1 MFVPFRPG
9 NPPAGRRRPLMVHVA
24 LLCALLA
31 GAVIGGAAPAQ
42 ALGAPAPTFV
52 PAAPV
57 PMVNAATT
65 IQCTAGYVYG
75 VSSTGQLQEVSAGT
89 VTPIGTRASGVAS
102 FNGLGIG
109 TGGSPVLA
117 YERTN
122 AGRTATM
129 FSFDPNSGTWSNTGD
144 AYNTAND
151 GYTGQ
156 LVAGA
161 VDLKTGAYYFGG
173 FSSSGTSFYLWRY
186 NPGSTPRFTFMGTLN
201 TSANAN
207 SASNGDMAFDAAG
220 NLFVVRGVGSTT
232 TVFSVTA
239 ANLAG
244 GTGGTIPSST
254 SNSFTT
260 NANVNGVAFDASGK
274 AYLGTGNTVTS
285 YDMPNW
291 TNPSTVASSTSGY
304 SGTDLA
310 SCSSPATITLEK
322 DVQGRVN
329 DTDQFTLNLAQ
340 GSTTLGTATT
350 TGTATGVQSERVGP
364 LPAVRGT
371 TVTFSET
378 GAGGTSLSG
387 YTSSYQCTV
396 DGQPM
401 SPAVSGTGTSGSVTI
416 PATGQEILC
425 RIVNSPRSAAVTV
438 NKTWVVDGTS
448 YANGQ
453 QPAGISA
460 TPSLTPAG
468 TGTGSVA
475 WGQRRTGFTLGQNVG
490 IGETTVIDPNAF
502 PGCTLSSATISGPGV
517 NGTQAIGQPTTVK
530 LPGTENVYQV
540 TNTVTC
546 QSLTVIKNVKN
557 THGGT
562 RSATDW
568 NGHLKATQG
577 QNVLSYNTGQK
588 RYVATGSW
596 VISED
601 LLAGYEQ
608 AGITCQGGTLAAD
621 GKTVSVAAGVN
632 VTCTITNQDQAGS
645 VTWKKADESGRALAG
660 SVWTLTGP
668 GGATQEVTDCV
679 AASAASCTG
688 ADKDPA
694 AGAFS
699 LAGLNLGDYTLV
711 EKSAPAGYVLDT
723 TPHRFTLTSDRKDFA
738 FTTAFKNVQ
747 RAAVTLPLTGG
758 TGSDLFTL
766 GGLAVLLGAGAT
778 AFVLHRRRAAKS

>member
-9 NPPAGRRRPLMVHVA
+9 NPPAGRRRPLIVHVA
-24 LLCALLA
+24 LLCALIA
-31 GAVIGGAAPAQ
+31 GAVVGGAAPAQ
-42 ALGAPAPTFV
+42 ALATPAPRSV
-52 PAAPV
+52 PAAP
-57 PMVNAATT
+57 NASV
-65 IQCTAGYVYG
+65 IQCTAGVVYG
-75 VSSTGQLQEVSAGT
+75 VSAGGQLQQVSAGT
-89 VTPIGTRASGVAS
+89 VTSIGSPATGVSS

-122 AGRTATM
+122 GARTATM
-129 FSFDPNSGTWSNTGD
+129 FSFNPVSGTWTNTGD
-144 AYNTAND
+144 AYNTVND
-151 GYTGQ
+151 GYNGS

-161 VDLKTGAYYFGG
+161 VDLKTGSYYFGG
-173 FSSSGTSFYLWRY
+173 FSGNGTQYYLWRY
-186 NPGSTPRFTFMGTLN
+186 NPGSTPRFTFVGTLD
-201 TSANAN
+201 TSTNAA

-239 ANLAG
+239 ANLAA

-291 TNPSTVASSTSGY
+291 TNATVVASSTSGY

-329 DTDQFTLNLAQ
+329 DTDQFALSLTQ

-350 TGTATGVQSERVGP
+350 AGTATGVQSQRVGP

-371 TVTFSET
+371 TVNFSET
-378 GAGGTSLSG
+378 GAGGTNLSG

-401 SPAVSGTGTSGSVTI
+401 TPAVSGTGTSGSVTI
-416 PATGQEILC
+416 PVTGQEILC

-438 NKTWVVDGTS
+438 NKTWVVDGKS
-448 YANGQ
+448 YADGQ

-460 TPSLTPAG
+460 TPSLTPGG

-475 WGQRRTGFTLGQNVG
+475 WGQRRTGFTIGQSVG

-546 QSLTVIKNVKN
+546 QTLTVIKNVQN

-588 RYVATGSW
+588 RYVATGSY

-601 LLAGYEQ
+601 LLAGYTQ

-621 GKTVSVAAGVN
+621 GKTVSVAAGAN

-645 VTWKKADESGRALAG
+645 VTWKKSDESGRALAG

-668 GGATQEVTDCV
+668 GGATREITDCV

-694 AGAFS
+694 AGAFN
-699 LAGLNLGDYTLV
+699 LAGLDMGDYTLV

-766 GGLAVLLGAGAT
+766 GGLAVLLGAGVT
-778 AFVLHRRRAAKS
+778 AVVLHRRRAAKS

>member
-9 NPPAGRRRPLMVHVA
+9 NPPAGRRRPLIVRLA
-24 LLCALLA
+24 LLCALIA
-31 GAVIGGAAPAQ
+31 GAVVSGAAPAQ
-42 ALGAPAPTFV
+42 ALTAPAPRSV
-52 PAAPV
+52 PAAPT
-57 PMVNAATT
+57 ASL
-65 IQCTAGYVYG
+65 IQCTAGVVYG
-75 VSSTGQLQEVSAGT
+75 VSANGQLQQVTAGT
-89 VTPIGTRASGVAS
+89 VTSIGSRASGVSS

-122 AGRTATM
+122 GGRTATM
-129 FSFDPNSGTWSNTGD
+129 FSFDPVGLTWTNTGD
-144 AYNTAND
+144 AYNTSLD
-151 GYTGQ
+151 GYNGQ

-161 VDLKTGAYYFGG
+161 VDLKTGSYYFGG
-173 FSSSGTSFYLWRY
+173 FSGNGTQYYLWRY
-186 NPGSTPRFTFMGTLN
+186 NPGSSPRFTFMGTLD
-201 TSANAN
+201 TSTNAA

-239 ANLAG
+239 ANLAA

-291 TNPSTVASSTSGY
+291 TNATVVASSTSGY

-329 DTDQFTLNLAQ
+329 DTDQFALSLTQ

-350 TGTATGVQSERVGP
+350 TGTATGVQSQRVGP

-371 TVTFSET
+371 TVNFAET
-378 GAGGTSLSG
+378 GAGGTNLSG

-401 SPAVSGTGTSGSVTI
+401 TPAVSGTGTSGSVTI
-416 PATGQEILC
+416 PVTGQEILC

-438 NKTWVVDGTS
+438 NKTWVVDGKS
-448 YANGQ
+448 YADGQ

-460 TPSLTPAG
+460 TPSLTPGG
-468 TGTGSVA
+468 TGTGSVT
-475 WGQRRTGFTLGQNVG
+475 WGQRRTGFTIGQSVG

-546 QSLTVIKNVKN
+546 QTLTVIKNVQN

-562 RSATDW
+562 RTATDW

-588 RYVATGSW
+588 RYVATGSY

-601 LLAGYEQ
+601 LLAGYAQ

-621 GKTVSVAAGVN
+621 GKTVSVAAGAN

-668 GGATQEVTDCV
+668 GGATQEITDCV

-694 AGAFS
+694 AGAFN

-766 GGLAVLLGAGAT
+766 GGLAVLLGAGVT
-778 AFVLHRRRAAKS
+778 AVVLHRRRAATS